1 MHLEDLLIEST
12 IRAKLPLHT
21 RDEIIQKAGE
31 LLVEADAIEPRYI
44 QAMKKVLDELGPYCV
59 IAPGIAL
66 LHARPE
72 DGVKR
77 ACLSLLTLQNPVNF
91 GHSTNDPVDLVFTLG
106 AKDKKGHIE
115 ALAEL
120 AGFLSE
126 EEFLQTVRAC
136 ENSQTLQKEIFE
148 YIALRK

>member
-1 MHLEDLLIEST
+1 MRLEDLLIKNT
-12 IRAKLPLHT
+12 IKARLPLQT
-21 RDEIIQKAGE
+21 KEEVIQKAGE

-44 QAMKKVLDELGPYCV
+44 QAMKRVIDELGAYCV

-77 ACLSLLTLQNPVNF
+77 VCLSLLTLQKPVYF

-106 AKDKKGHIE
+106 ALDKKGHIE
-115 ALAEL
+115 ALREL
-120 AGFLSE
+120 AEFLSKDD
-126 EEFLQTVRAC
+126 FLRMLRGC
-136 ENSQTLQKEIFE
+136 EDSLSLQKEIFK
-148 YIALRK
+148 YIAIRK

>member
-1 MHLEDLLIEST
+1 MQLEDLLIRNT
-12 IRAKLPLHT
+12 IRAKLPLQT

-44 QAMKKVLDELGPYCV
+44 HAMKRVMDELGPYCV

-77 ACLSLLTLQNPVNF
+77 ACLSLLTLEKPVHF

-106 AKDKKGHIE
+106 ARDKQGHIE

-120 AGFLSE
+120 AVFLSK
-126 EEFLQTVRAC
+126 EEFLQIVRGC
-136 ENSQTLQKEIFE
+136 ENSQSLQNEIFE
-148 YIALRK
+148 YITTRK